1 MNEIKYIFEATSRV
15 DVLKR
20 FLIYNKEK
28 VYNIKK
34 HRSASYYVA
43 IDALERAMQA
53 PGGLS
58 VNDVK
63 EACKNFA
70 VAEQCNKMY
79 DSLHAKFAQLV
90 CHYLLGNTL
99 DVERLV
105 QNILNTT
112 IPRQQNIKGA
122 FVNVGKGLIIGAG
135 LAVSFFPPAKAVG
148 VAMTHYARGI
158 RTEELTVPNPEINKF
173 IIDMREVDFKKL
185 LNNRT
190 NLEAV

>member
-1 MNEIKYIFEATSRV
+1 MNEIKYIFEATNRK

-34 HRSASYYVA
+34 HQSTSYYVA
-43 IDALERAMQA
+43 IDALERTFHVTCEF
-53 PGGLS
+53 S

-79 DSLHAKFAQLV
+79 DSLHAKFGQLI

-99 DVERLV
+99 DVESIT
-105 QNILNTT
+105 QNILNTI
-112 IPRQQNIKGA
+112 IPEKRNLKGV
-122 FVNVGKGLIIGAG
+122 FVNIGKGLIVGAG
-135 LAVSFFPPAKAVG
+135 VVVSFFPPAKMIG

-158 RTEELTVPNPEINKF
+158 RTEELTAPDSEINQF
-173 IIDMREVDFKKL
+173 IINMREVDFKNL
-185 LNNRT
+185 LNNRP
-190 NLEAV
+190 NLK